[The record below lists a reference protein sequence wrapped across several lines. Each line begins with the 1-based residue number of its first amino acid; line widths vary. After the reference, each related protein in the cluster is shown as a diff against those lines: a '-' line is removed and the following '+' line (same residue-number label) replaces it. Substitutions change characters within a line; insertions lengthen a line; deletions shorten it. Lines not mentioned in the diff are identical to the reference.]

1 MSRRERTRR
10 RQRAVRRAVISTIW
24 GIVLCSLA
32 LIALPAML
40 SGNGFASTGTG
51 PVRVTIGL
59 GRQPERPADGADEP
73 EAEVTPEPA
82 ETPAAETEDPAQTP
96 PAAAGGTERPEETA
110 TPAETVPP
118 EEEPDSGTENPPEGE
133 SAGEFAPVP
142 ESEAVGDDYFADAA
156 FIGDSRTQGLRLYSG
171 LKDTNWLCSVGLTV
185 ETAATEKFSVA
196 DGKYTALD
204 ALGVLKP
211 AKVYIMLGLN
221 ELGWKSADIFIE
233 KYAAIIDAALAADP
247 DCLVYVQSILPV
259 SAAKDA
265 GGTWCNNANVN
276 ARNERLKELAE
287 EKGVYY
293 LDVASAFRGEDGCL
307 PAGDTPDG
315 IHLTPGLCVSWL
327 DYLKT
332 HTVREE
338 TP

>member
-82 ETPAAETEDPAQTP
+82 ETPAAETERPAESTVIE
-96 PAAAGGTERPEETA
+96 TERPEETVP
-110 TPAETVPP
+110 PAETVPP

-142 ESEAVGDDYFADAA
+142 ESEAVDDGYFADAA

-233 KYAAIIDAALAADP
+233 KYAAIIDAALAANQ

-332 HTVREE
+332 HTVTEE